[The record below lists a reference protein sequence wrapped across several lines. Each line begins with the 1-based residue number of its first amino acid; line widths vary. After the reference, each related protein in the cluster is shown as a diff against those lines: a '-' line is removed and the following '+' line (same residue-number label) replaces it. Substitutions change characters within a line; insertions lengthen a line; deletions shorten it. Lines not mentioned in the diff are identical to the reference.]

1 MIRGLTTL
9 TAAIL
14 VASCS
19 AVRPGLCDV
28 AQHPESY
35 DGSVLTI
42 EGRLAATGHG
52 FFLRG
57 SCPKGVY
64 ITWSDESRTKEM
76 NRLLGQ
82 PVKVTGQMKHLHGDW
97 LLHVTSVSPAQ

>member
-1 MIRGLTTL
+1 M
-9 TAAIL
+9 

-19 AVRPGLCDV
+19 AARASLCDV
-28 AQHPESY
+28 AQGPESY

-42 EGRLAATGHG
+42 EGRLGATGHG

-64 ITWSDESRTKEM
+64 ITWSDEGRTKEM
-76 NRLLGQ
+76 NRLIGQ
-82 PVKVTGQMKHLHGDW
+82 NLQVTGKMKRLHGDW
-97 LLHVTSVSPAQ
+97 LLDVTSVSPVR